1 MIVNKFLDN
10 LINQEIINQNK
21 NYLIKIANNL
31 KLAINQK
38 TVQ

>member
-1 MIVNKFLDN
+1 MIVNKILDN

-21 NYLIKIANNL
+21 YYLLKIADNL
-31 KLAINQK
+31 KMAIYQK